1 MNWLAFILCFSIS
14 VLVAAFLG
22 KLLVANRPGWTRRRR
37 KWTAVLVMPLFIG
50 VLTLAGLGWV
60 IWTGPGTG
68 ENMQDLGLIV
78 TAIAGAIFAAI
89 ALAGG
94 LVGAKYAEPQP

>member
-22 KLLVANRPGWTRRRR
+22 KLLAANRPGWTRRRR
-37 KWTAVLVMPLFIG
+37 KWTAVLVMPLFIAG
-50 VLTLAGLGWV
+50 LTLAGLAWV
-60 IWTGPGTG
+60 VFTGPGTG
-68 ENMQDLGLIV
+68 ENMQDLALIV
-78 TAIAGAIFAAI
+78 TATAGALFAAV

-94 LVGAKYAEPQP
+94 LVGARYAERQP